1 MLACIPLQ
9 GAVPTKDVA
18 EIIGVPESQ
27 LRRIVHLTAS
37 AAGFL
42 QEPRPGHIAHS
53 ALTAPFVARPSY
65 LDAATFLSDMAAP
78 AALHMTR
85 ATQRFGE
92 SARESESALN
102 VALNTDSP
110 FAEMCERQSKL
121 QRQWPAYLHHALGGD
136 GEPSA
141 EDVAACF
148 DWRSLGS
155 AAVVE
160 VGRDAFVS
168 FCSKLDDD

>member
-1 MLACIPLQ
+1 M
-9 GAVPTKDVA
+9 
-18 EIIGVPESQ
+18 PESQ

-92 SARESESALN
+92 SERESESALN
-102 VALNTDSP
+102 VALNTDST

-136 GEPSA
+136 GEPTA

-148 DWRSLGS
+148 DWRSLGT

-160 VGRDAFVS
+160 VGHRASVS
-168 FCSKLDDD
+168 FCRVMDRD